1 MAVNQGDPV
10 TLSFSTVIEGK
21 TYRTD
26 VTVRTAPAAQEAPA
40 EPPAPA
46 PAPAPAPGT
55 LSAVIT
61 LGRKSYTAA
70 ESAAKDLGDFSSPIG
85 GIVQRC
91 LRADIPELN
100 MTVFFRPDRDGRR
113 DEVVFEL
120 GRLFVDQAAVPAA
133 LGAYT
138 AQVYRGS
145 QLLARV
151 DVPAHYW
158 HSRWRWQ
165 SAPRPVVGDAR
176 ALISSGLLPPLSQAA
191 PAVPYAASYKAVP
204 YEVMGLAGVT
214 PYMPQTGERPD
225 IGLVTAYQADYIC
238 TGSGQALAVT
248 LAQGE
253 ASGTVPWHQRDEVT
267 GAPIDFA
274 VHTKA
279 SWYSDSRAGA
289 PWIKGSPGASAT
301 PDNAHTPALAYVPYV
316 LTGDPYMLEE
326 LQFMA
331 NNTWGSEPMGY
342 RPNVGQ
348 SRAFAWSM
356 RTIGQAARVTPAS
369 VPSWLLPQAY
379 WKGMLDRH
387 RAHVEAN
394 YVGGAGPLLSVFRST
409 CPIDN
414 SRGGGRRPRRDVDR
428 RLAGGVHRGRGRVA
442 RQDGARRVAQ
452 GLRLEGRVDD
462 RPLQRDRRLAEGRP
476 RGVPDHPAPR
486 PHRPD
491 GGELGRG
498 VGGHPEDHPGLRRGR
513 PLRPEVLRHRH
524 DLPRLLARGPGHG
537 RGPGHAGRGRG
548 PLVGHQG
555 AGGQGLEDGP
565 QVAPGGRDLRKTE
578 GALL

>member
-414 SRGGGRRPRRDVDR
+414 SREE
-428 RLAGGVHRGRGRVA
+428 
-442 RQDGARRVAQ
+442 GAA
-452 GLRLEGRVDD
+452 
-462 RPLQRDRRLAEGRP
+462 
-476 RGVPDHPAPR
+476 
-486 PHRPD
+486 
-491 GGELGRG
+491 
-498 VGGHPEDHPGLRRGR
+498 
-513 PLRPEVLRHRH
+513 
-524 DLPRLLARGPGHG
+524 
-537 RGPGHAGRGRG
+537 
-548 PLVGHQG
+548 
-555 AGGQGLEDGP
+555 
-565 QVAPGGRDLRKTE
+565 APGGTWIDVWQEEFIVAVVGWLVRMGHAEWRKVFDWKVGSTIARCSGTAGWPRAVPAAYRTILRPARTAPMAASWAEAWAVTQRTIPAYAGVALSDQKYFGTDMTYLAYSR
-578 GALL
+578 GALVMAEALGTPGAAEALSWATRELVARGWRTDHKWRLGAGI